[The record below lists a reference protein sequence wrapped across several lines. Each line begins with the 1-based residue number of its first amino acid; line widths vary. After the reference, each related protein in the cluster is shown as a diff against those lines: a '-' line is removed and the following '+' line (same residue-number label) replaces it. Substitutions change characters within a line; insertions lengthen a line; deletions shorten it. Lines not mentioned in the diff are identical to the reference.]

1 MNSKIYD
8 RFNILV
14 YCACND
20 IRTMA
25 IPCYQEVLIVVF
37 DSIPKLPTNVIQ
49 SQLLE
54 WIEVLPHKNLSHFNL
69 PRCR

>member
-49 SQLLE
+49 SQLLMDRS
-54 WIEVLPHKNLSHFNL
+54 PPSQKSKSFQ
-69 PRCR
+69 PA